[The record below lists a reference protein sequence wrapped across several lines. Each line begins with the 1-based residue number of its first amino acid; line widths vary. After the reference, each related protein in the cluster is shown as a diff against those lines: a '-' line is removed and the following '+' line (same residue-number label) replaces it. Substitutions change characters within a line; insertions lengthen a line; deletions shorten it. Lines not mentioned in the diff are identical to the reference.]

1 MSEENLIQEIQKLN
15 DKIEGLEKKLD
26 KILPNPKNSATYYL
40 ALEDLR
46 NPVWPEAVDP
56 SMICDVNSEE
66 DKIERANSV
75 LDLYIEENIKNKKFL
90 DFGCGEGHIVSA
102 AEDNKAAFA
111 MGYDIKDTFSEN
123 LKQKL
128 PNSFTTDW
136 DKVAENGPY
145 DIILFYDVFDH
156 VEKESEIQVLEKLKN
171 VLSDSGK
178 IYARMH
184 PWTSRHGGH
193 LYHEINKAFVHIALT
208 ETELEDFIGKK
219 VELKVNKHFYPM
231 KKYRDTISS
240 AGLKI
245 ITENPVTQE
254 LDQIIKDSLIVE
266 KIKKDYSFLERPNFQ
281 MTLNF
286 VDYILDK

>member
-15 DKIEGLEKKLD
+15 NKIEGLEKKLD

-56 SMICDVNSEE
+56 SMICDINSEE

-111 MGYDIKDTFSEN
+111 IGYDIKDTFAEN
-123 LKQKL
+123 LKQNL

-136 DKVAENGPY
+136 EKIVANGPY

-156 VEKESEIQVLEKLKN
+156 IEQESEIEVLEKIKS

-208 ETELEDFIGKK
+208 ESELEDFIGKK
-219 VELKVNKHFYPM
+219 IELKVNKHFYPM

-281 MTLNF
+281 MSLNF

>member
-1 MSEENLIQEIQKLN
+1 MSEENLIKEIQKLTN
-15 DKIEGLEKKLD
+15 KIVNLEGKIN
-26 KILPNPKNSATYYL
+26 KILPNVKNSATYYL
-40 ALEDLR
+40 SIEDLK

-56 SMICDVNSEE
+56 NMICDVNSEE
-66 DKIERANSV
+66 DKVERANSV
-75 LDLYIEENIKNKKFL
+75 LDLYIEENIKNKRFL

-102 AEDNKAAFA
+102 ADDNKAAFSL
-111 MGYDIKDTFSEN
+111 GYDIKDTFSEG
-123 LKQKL
+123 LKEKL
-128 PNSFTTDW
+128 PNAFTTDW
-136 DKVAENGPY
+136 QKVVANAPY

-156 VEKESEIQVLEKLKN
+156 IEGETEIEVMEKIKEI
-171 VLSDSGK
+171 LSPSGK
-178 IYARMH
+178 VYARMH

-193 LYHEINKAFVHIALT
+193 LYHEVNKAFIHIALT
-208 ETELEDFIGKK
+208 ENEIEDFFGKK
-219 VELKVNKHFYPM
+219 VEVKVNKHFYPM
-231 KKYRDTISS
+231 KKYRDTIGS

-254 LDQIIKDSLIVE
+254 LEQIVKDSLIIE